1 MRRLV
6 LVVVVASSL
15 ACGSDSKDGGGLSG
29 TVGGRPF
36 SPVEVRAIPAG
47 TGATPCSVDLGGTSA
62 SVGVKA
68 IALEIASYAGTC
80 EDFSSSQ
87 CRVHGNAQNVTLLI
101 ARLNAIP
108 PGAEPALAPGT
119 YTVHEDA
126 TSPQLDG
133 SNPGLLT
140 VAYAQALATDATCVG
155 TPSPVVRGGTVRLDQ
170 VTGPI
175 TGRLSLT
182 FQDGSNLEGDF
193 SAPLCTGVTP
203 EICDLL
209 EARAICT
216 LPPACLP

>member
-1 MRRLV
+1 MRKLFFIVPALLV
-6 LVVVVASSL
+6 
-15 ACGSDSKDGGGLSG
+15 ACGSDSKDRGGLSG
-29 TVGGRPF
+29 TVGGRNF

-68 IALEIASYAGTC
+68 IALEITSYAGAC
-80 EDFSSSQ
+80 EDFASSQ
-87 CRVHGNAQNVTLLI
+87 CRVHGNAQNVTLLV

-108 PGAEPALAPGT
+108 PGTEPTLAPGT
-119 YTVHEDA
+119 YTVYEDA
-126 TSPQLDG
+126 TIPVPDA

-140 VAYAQALATDATCVG
+140 VAFAQALATDATCVG

-170 VTGPI
+170 VTGPV

-182 FQDGSNLEGDF
+182 FQDGSTLEGDF
-193 SAPLCTGVTP
+193 SAPLCPGVNP
-203 EICDLL
+203 EICDLV
-209 EARAICT
+209 EAHAICT